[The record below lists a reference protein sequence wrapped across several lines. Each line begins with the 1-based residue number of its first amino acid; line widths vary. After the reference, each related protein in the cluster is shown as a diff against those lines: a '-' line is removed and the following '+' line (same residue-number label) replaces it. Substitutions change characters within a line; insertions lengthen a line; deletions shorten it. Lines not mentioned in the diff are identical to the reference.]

1 VPLVAPFVDTVAKAL
16 GAFGSRALL
25 KSSAVQLQLASVL
38 TSLCAAESSARA
50 LLTHSRGRP
59 LLQAMLAAAH
69 LPVTVRG
76 QAMAAALQVS
86 HPNRVVYLRW
96 RWLLRWGRAA

>member
-1 VPLVAPFVDTVAKAL
+1 MPLVAPFVDTVAKAL
-16 GAFGSRALL
+16 GTFGSRALL

-38 TSLCAAESSARA
+38 TTLCATESSAHA

-69 LPVTVRG
+69 LSVPVRG
-76 QAMAAALQVS
+76 QAMAAALQVGAYPTLS
-86 HPNRVVYLRW
+86 VLSASGW
-96 RWLLRWGRAA
+96 